1 MTHPVP
7 LFPTEDKLRKM
18 LPVFKQLTRYFPRA
32 FREMTKVSVVN
43 NVRYNPGRDANDIN
57 WARGKSPHQMDS
69 ALKHMMEHV
78 DGKVFDEVDPKV
90 AEATGITRI
99 YILAQA
105 MWRIGAELEL
115 LIEKTE
121 LAELGPA
128 TGVRDPKQ
136 PIPADKVVLKCQ
148 CGAREYA
155 FDDGD
160 IPPSVIGLD
169 GMQHTIMGCE
179 RV

>member
-1 MTHPVP
+1 MTHPIP
-7 LFPTEDKLRKM
+7 MFPHEDKLRKM

-43 NVRYNPGRDANDIN
+43 NVRYNPERDANDIN

-69 ALKHMMEHV
+69 ALKHMMEHA

-90 AEATGITRI
+90 AEVTGIPRI

-121 LAELGPA
+121 LAEQAASAPA
-128 TGVRDPKQ
+128 LDLAQVFRTPDSCEGHLV
-136 PIPADKVVLKCQ
+136 
-148 CGAREYA
+148 G
-155 FDDGD
+155 DGT
-160 IPPSVIGLD
+160 
-169 GMQHTIMGCE
+169 H